1 MVAFFGNGV
10 IHNLVGCLLAGRWSV
25 MFVVTF
31 TCCGVLTV
39 LSRYL
44 APLLRQRRWPAVLNV
59 AANAGLMIGSFD
71 LGFRVDRLL

>member
-1 MVAFFGNGV
+1 
-10 IHNLVGCLLAGRWSV
+10 